1 MIYLYIA
8 AGGFL
13 GAAARAAISKKMNRK
28 TFPFGTLL
36 VNWLGSIIL
45 GCMTGAEIAGHAS
58 FFAAAG
64 FLGSFTTFSTLN
76 LELWMQRESKKI
88 KVFLLYAAASY
99 IGGISLAFVG
109 YWVGKGL

>member
-1 MIYLYIA
+1 MTYLYIA

-13 GAAARAAISKKMNRK
+13 GTVARAAISKRIKRK
-28 TFPFGTLL
+28 TFPIGTLF
-36 VNWLGSIIL
+36 VNWLGAFLL

-58 FFAAAG
+58 LFAAAG

-76 LELWMQRESKKI
+76 LELWMQAESKKI

-99 IGGISLAFVG
+99 IGGIALAFVG
-109 YWVGKGL
+109 YWIGKGL